1 MFDYNPYYKIFQF
14 GRNFSQKCLD
24 WIYGIGHENINF
36 IFGLRPLEMFKDSMR
51 MSLENLEAKKK
62 EIIPENITVESTEYA
77 ERAVFINGY
86 DVTAVVLIILTHMC
100 GFAQFLPSKNRENWD
115 FYVVKTRIQDCFESS
130 KN

>member
-14 GRNFSQKCLD
+14 GRNFSKKYLD
-24 WIYGIGHENINF
+24 WIYGIAHENINF

-100 GFAQFLPSKNRENWD
+100 GFAQFLLLAINSLDARISKLNSQR
-115 FYVVKTRIQDCFESS
+115 
-130 KN
+130 